1 MRILVVDDE
10 QPTRDF
16 FLRVLTPPEFQVVTA
31 SNGADAVELLKACP
45 CSLAFVDIVMP
56 GMDGLETL
64 KSLLK
69 VQPQLPVI
77 MMTGYAVEDNVI
89 LALHLGAIDVVYK
102 PFEDDN
108 HVLTAIQQ
116 FQKRQQLKPLNE
128 KDKPA

>member
-1 MRILVVDDE
+1 MRILVVDDD
-10 QPTRDF
+10 QKTRDF
-16 FLRVLTPPEFQVVTA
+16 FLRILRPPEYQVVTA
-31 SNGADAVELLKACP
+31 ANGPDAVEAVRACA

-64 KSLLK
+64 KALLK

-89 LALHLGAIDVVYK
+89 LALHLGAIDVIYK
-102 PFEDDN
+102 PFEDES

-116 FQKRQQLKPLNE
+116 FHKRQQLKPLT
-128 KDKPA
+128 DKG